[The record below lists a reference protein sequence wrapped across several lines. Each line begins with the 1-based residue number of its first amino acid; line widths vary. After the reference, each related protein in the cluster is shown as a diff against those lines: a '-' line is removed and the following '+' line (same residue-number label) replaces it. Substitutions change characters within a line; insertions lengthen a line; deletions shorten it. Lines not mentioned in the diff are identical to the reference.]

1 MASMS
6 TGKIVGIILLCIFV
20 LFVFS
25 AGCFFASLLG
35 GGLGGVF
42 NGPGDSVYI
51 IRLEGIISASSY
63 TGLFGDATVTP
74 EEIIGQLEDA
84 QGNPGVKAILLRIN
98 SPGGSPAAS
107 QEIYEELK
115 KAKKPVVVSVSDACA
130 SGAYYVASAADK
142 IIANKSSSVGSI
154 GVIMQIAN
162 REELYEKLGL
172 KYTTI
177 KQGKYKDIGSPDRPL
192 NPEEMA
198 LLEEQTRKV
207 YEQFIADVAAGRGM
221 EIETVRELATGWVFL
236 GTEAL
241 ELGLIDGIGTY
252 KDAIGIAAEL
262 GGIEGEPNIIRQD
275 PGFSLFDLILGYY
288 IESGLSKIFN
298 F

>member
-1 MASMS
+1 MARMS
-6 TGKIVGIILLCIFV
+6 TGKIIGITLLCIFV
-20 LFVFS
+20 LFGFS
-25 AGCFFASLLG
+25 AGCFFAGLLG
-35 GGLGGVF
+35 GGLSGISYGT
-42 NGPGDSVYI
+42 GDSIYM
-51 IRLEGIISASSY
+51 IRLEGVISASKY
-63 TGLFGDATVTP
+63 TGLFGDATITP
-74 EEIIGQLEDA
+74 EEIIGQLYEA
-84 QGNPGVKAILLRIN
+84 QENPGVKAILLRIN

-115 KAKKPVVVSVSDACA
+115 KITKPVVVSVSDACA
-130 SGAYYVASAADK
+130 SGAYYVASAADM

-154 GVIMQIAN
+154 GVILQIPN

-192 NPEEMA
+192 TPEEMD
-198 LLEEQTRKV
+198 LLEDQTKV
-207 YEQFIADVAAGRGM
+207 IYEQFISDVAAGRGM
-221 EIETVRELATGWVFL
+221 DVETVKELATGWVFM

-252 KDAIGIAAEL
+252 KDALEIAAEL
-262 GGIEGEPNIIRQD
+262 GGIEGEANIIRQELS
-275 PGFSLFDLILGYY
+275 FSLFDLILGYY